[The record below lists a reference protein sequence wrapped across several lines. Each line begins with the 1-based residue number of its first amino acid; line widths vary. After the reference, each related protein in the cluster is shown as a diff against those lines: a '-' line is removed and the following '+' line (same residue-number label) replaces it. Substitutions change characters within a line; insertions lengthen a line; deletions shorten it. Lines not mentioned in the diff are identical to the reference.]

1 MARVRMQEKYIQQYE
16 DLYEDFHI
24 VKTPLLAEEVRGID
38 KLKAFAQNL
47 CEPYSG
53 EQEEGDSDEVS
64 QEDQVLALQQQVAK
78 LRAKCARLEKDLAAS
93 QQK

>member
-1 MARVRMQEKYIQQYE
+1 MRCLLLFALVFSSKLLMARVRMQEKYIQQYE

-47 CEPYSG
+47 CEP
-53 EQEEGDSDEVS
+53 
-64 QEDQVLALQQQVAK
+64 
-78 LRAKCARLEKDLAAS
+78 
-93 QQK
+93 